1 MGFARSY
8 LVFSIGSW
16 WDFKWIVF
24 RRLLPSFVLRKWI
37 VTWSAQFSQRQMNP
51 TRSKLKIH
59 PKVIIFYA
67 HSRTQKPSPDGCHCD
82 WVGAWI
88 VKKKTK
94 TKATTTK
101 KKENLSEI
109 DKLNKDLY
117 IFLFDSF
124 FFFFSC
130 YGDLPPSV
138 VFLLFF
144 SFFFL
149 RFSYYFFSFLF
160 PPIRSCQSDAR
171 VLWFSFLF
179 LFVWCGAMFL
189 SSAFRFSFSKFLT
202 RLRPGCSVFYRV
214 LPSFST
220 NIS

>member
-88 VKKKTK
+88 VKKKQKRKQQQQKKRKTCQKSINWTK
-94 TKATTTK
+94 ICTFSCLILSFSFFLVTAT
-101 KKENLSEI
+101 SRRPSFSFFS
-109 DKLNKDLY
+109 
-117 IFLFDSF
+117 FLF
-124 FFFFSC
+124 FSTF
-130 YGDLPPSV
+130 
-138 VFLLFF
+138 FLLFF
-144 SFFFL
+144 FL
-149 RFSYYFFSFLF
+149 FLF